1 MLKQTGT
8 LIILGLTTMFVF
20 GSCSQGNN
28 NQETQ
33 ADASSGP
40 TKKDSLP
47 LIRPQEKKHFESAVV
62 LTKGGTNAEAYFSHD
77 GKKLIYQK
85 AWEEAGIPC
94 DQMFIMFL
102 NDDGSPDTTYMI
114 SNGKGKCTC
123 GFFLPGDTL
132 VIFSST
138 MAYDSTCPERIRRYK
153 GKYVWQLD
161 PNYEIFVA
169 TLDGKIV
176 RRLTNNKYYDAEAV
190 VSPLGNRIL
199 FTSTRD
205 GDIDLYLMNLDGTNV
220 KRLTHRKGYEG
231 GAFFSPDGSMIVFRA
246 YYPETE
252 EEMKEYEE
260 LLAQNLVAPSKTEIF
275 LMDTNGNVIRQVTDL
290 GGANWAPYFH
300 PSGKK
305 IIFSSNHKAVKEGK
319 KFPFNLYMINI
330 DGTGLEQITYDSEFD
345 AFPMF
350 SPDGKW
356 LVFESS
362 RVSNSIRQLDIIL
375 VKWKD

>member
-1 MLKQTGT
+1 MKHT
-8 LIILGLTTMFVF
+8 LIGGLLIFLFTITA
-20 GSCSQGNN
+20 CSSEQGDTAHTDATSSA
-28 NQETQ
+28 TQ
-33 ADASSGP
+33 
-40 TKKDSLP
+40 KDTLP
-47 LIRPQEKKHFESAVV
+47 LIRPQERKHFDDAIV
-62 LTKGGTNAEAYFSHD
+62 LTEGGTNAEAYFSHD

-85 AWEEAGIPC
+85 AWAEQGIPC

-102 NDDGSPDTTYMI
+102 NDDGTPDTTYML

-132 VIFSST
+132 VIYSST
-138 MAYDSTCPERIRRYK
+138 MAYDSTCPERVRRYK

-176 RRLTNNKYYDAEAV
+176 KQLTYNKYYDAEAV

-205 GDIDLYLMNLDGTNV
+205 GDIDLYLMNLDGSNV

-260 LLAQNLVAPSKTEIF
+260 LLAQNLVAPFKTEIF
-275 LMDTNGNVIRQVTDL
+275 LMDTNGNIIRQVTDL

-305 IIFSSNHKAVKEGK
+305 IIFSSNHKAVQKGE

-362 RVSNSIRQLDIIL
+362 RVSNSIRELHVIL